1 MELLLLELELP
12 VLITQSTD
20 VDLAIADGRHLAA
33 KLFDLIAH
41 VKVILENF
49 RHIAVDLELL
59 LPAYLLIVCI
69 LGDLLQVRVSLRPG
83 ALELLGKPVQLAIFL
98 SDLALKVALAL
109 HLKLQFLHL
118 LLQLGNLRQRLFL
131 FLQVAHLLG

>member
-1 MELLLLELELP
+1 MLKTCLATSNC
-12 VLITQSTD
+12 VRIQS
-20 VDLAIADGRHLAA
+20 H
-33 KLFDLIAH
+33 DLII
-41 VKVILENF
+41 VILENF

-83 ALELLGKPVQLAIFL
+83 ALELLGKPVQLAVFL
-98 SDLALKVALAL
+98 SNLALKVALAL
-109 HLKLQFLHL
+109 HLELQFLHL

-131 FLQVAHLLG
+131 FLQVSHLLG